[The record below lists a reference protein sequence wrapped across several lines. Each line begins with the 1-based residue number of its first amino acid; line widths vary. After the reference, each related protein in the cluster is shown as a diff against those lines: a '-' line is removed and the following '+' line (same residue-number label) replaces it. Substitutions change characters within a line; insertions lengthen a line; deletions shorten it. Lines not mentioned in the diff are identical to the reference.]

1 MVEDDL
7 NILKK
12 FIKQEGLEEIFETK
26 NTATSDDAY
35 CNIHNIEIACD
46 LINEPPSLK
55 YPERIVDYIKEHDWK
70 NFDLHIFDHKE
81 LKKLG
86 CNLLLAVGIGSD
98 YPPYM
103 VILTPKNPPK

>member
-1 MVEDDL
+1 MGHSLINLKLNTMNNPHQFNYTQQLEHRLRMVEDDL

-46 LINEPPSLK
+46 LSDDESLSWGMYK
-55 YPERIVDYIKEHDWK
+55 
-70 NFDLHIFDHKE
+70 
-81 LKKLG
+81 
-86 CNLLLAVGIGSD
+86 
-98 YPPYM
+98 
-103 VILTPKNPPK
+103 